1 MICSRMTV
9 AMATSAGEGFNSSNQ
24 AFRKHC
30 SDMLKAIQDPEA
42 LAWDLYAEKIISAA
56 VRNAAINMTNDTR
69 HRTAK
74 LLEAVESQIKVNP
87 RVFALFLSVLNKRP
101 EMGDLCRRIKDT
113 YGKPVGK

>member
-56 VRNAAINMTNDTR
+56 VRNAAIN
-69 HRTAK
+69 K
-74 LLEAVESQIKVNP
+74 LWSRKLRSTLECS
-87 RVFALFLSVLNKRP
+87 
-101 EMGDLCRRIKDT
+101 LCFCPCSTSDPKWVT
-113 YGKPVGK
+113 FVGE